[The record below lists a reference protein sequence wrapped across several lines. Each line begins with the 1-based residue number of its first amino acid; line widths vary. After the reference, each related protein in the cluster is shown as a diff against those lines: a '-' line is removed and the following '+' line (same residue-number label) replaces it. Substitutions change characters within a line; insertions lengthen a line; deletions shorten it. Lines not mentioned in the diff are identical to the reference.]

1 VADWIYGRNPILEAL
16 RSGEKIEE
24 IWVAEGVRRGGA
36 VAEVLEL
43 AQTGRIPVR
52 AVLRKKLERQARS
65 VGGGGAHQGIVAR
78 LAPFMYA
85 DLEDI
90 LLASEDGNP
99 LVLVLDCLQDVQNLG
114 SLLRASEAVGVD
126 GVILPQR
133 RAAGVTPAVRKA
145 SAGAVEHLRI
155 AQVGNLVRAMKR
167 LKEAGL
173 WVVGLDPS
181 AQTTCWEADLTGSM
195 ALVVG
200 SESSGMRRL
209 VREACDVL
217 VRVPMRGAI
226 SSLNAAVAGSI
237 VLYEALR
244 QRQTPR

>member
-1 VADWIYGRNPILEAL
+1 
-16 RSGEKIEE
+16 
-24 IWVAEGVRRGGA
+24 
-36 VAEVLEL
+36 
-43 AQTGRIPVR
+43 
-52 AVLRKKLERQARS
+52 
-65 VGGGGAHQGIVAR
+65 
-78 LAPFMYA
+78 M
-85 DLEDI
+85 
-90 LLASEDGNP
+90 
-99 LVLVLDCLQDVQNLG
+99 
-114 SLLRASEAVGVD
+114 D
-126 GVILPQR
+126 GVILPLR

-181 AQTTCWEADLTGSM
+181 AQKICWEADLTGSM

-209 VREACDVL
+209 VREACDVM

>member
-24 IWVAEGVRRGGA
+24 IWVAEGIRYGGA
-36 VAEVLEL
+36 AVEILDLARSRHIPFHAVA
-43 AQTGRIPVR
+43 
-52 AVLRKKLERQARS
+52 RKELERRARAI
-65 VGGGGAHQGIVAR
+65 GGVGAHQGMIAR
-78 LAPFMYA
+78 LAPFAYV

-90 LLASEDGNP
+90 LGASEDGNS
-99 LVLVLDCLQDVQNLG
+99 LVLVLDCVQDVHNLG
-114 SLLRASEAVGVD
+114 SLLRTAEAAGVN
-126 GVILPQR
+126 GVVLLER

-155 AQVGNLVRAMKR
+155 AQVGNLVRAMKK

-173 WVVGLDPS
+173 WIVGLDPD
-181 AQTTCWEADLTGSM
+181 AQKTCWEVDLIGSM

-200 SESSGMRRL
+200 SEGSGMRRL
-209 VREACDVL
+209 VRETCDVL
-217 VRVPMRGAI
+217 VRLPMWGGV

-237 VLYEALR
+237 VLYEVRR
-244 QRQTPR
+244 QRERSL